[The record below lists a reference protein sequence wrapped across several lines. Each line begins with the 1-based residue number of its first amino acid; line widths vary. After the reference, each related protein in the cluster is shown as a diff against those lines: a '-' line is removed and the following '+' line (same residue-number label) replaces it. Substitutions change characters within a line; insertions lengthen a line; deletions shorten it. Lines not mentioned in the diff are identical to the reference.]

1 VFDEGTDLYFARNL
15 INARLG
21 AIKSQLPQEL
31 EPEMGPIATG
41 LSEIY
46 MYTLSATD
54 DVRQNNSQLFDAIV
68 PREIVTGL

>member
-1 VFDEGTDLYFARNL
+1 
-15 INARLG
+15 
-21 AIKSQLPQEL
+21 
-31 EPEMGPIATG
+31 MGPIATG

-54 DVRQNNSQLFDAIV
+54 DMRQNNSQLFDAMV

>member
-21 AIKSQLPQEL
+21 AIKSQLPQGL
-31 EPEMGPIATG
+31 EPEMGPITTG

-54 DVRQNNSQLFDAIV
+54 DVRQNNSQLFDAMV